1 MNFFSKAE
9 SVLSEFKIFKA
20 VLDLLLNILLCTQ
33 VIRPDELINPF
44 KTSLFSLYKQISN
57 VDKISFFSA

>member
-44 KTSLFSLYKQISN
+44 KTSLFLMW
-57 VDKISFFSA
+57 F